1 MGAEGKIPLPSLS
14 SHGAMHPPVGG
25 QLGPGSSPIPD
36 KGIDQDGV
44 IIMAKP
50 REILVEGLLR

>member
-1 MGAEGKIPLPSLS
+1 MGAEGNIPLPSLS
-14 SHGAMHPPVGG
+14 SRGAMHPPTGG
-25 QLGPGSSPIPD
+25 QLGPGSSPIQD
-36 KGIDQDGV
+36 KGVGQDGV